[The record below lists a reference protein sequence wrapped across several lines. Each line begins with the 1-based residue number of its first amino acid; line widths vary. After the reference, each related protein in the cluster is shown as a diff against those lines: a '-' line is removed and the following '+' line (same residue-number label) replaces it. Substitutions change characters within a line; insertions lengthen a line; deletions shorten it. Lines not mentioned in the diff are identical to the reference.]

1 MVHLVDVAHDVFK
14 RAVERTV
21 ERCHYPDLVEDAC
34 RLLEQKLDMRA
45 MLADDIAVVAPGLIE
60 EIPVPVALVCPEPAI
75 DCLEAAEGIGG
86 EGRRP

>member
-1 MVHLVDVAHDVFK
+1 MKLLIKNGRVVDPSQNLDAIQDV
-14 RAVERTV
+14 
-21 ERCHYPDLVEDAC
+21 
-34 RLLEQKLDMRA
+34 LLENGKVKEIAKKITAKADEEIDA
-45 MLADDIAVVAPGLIE
+45 MGLVVAPGLIE